1 MFTIVVSFILYV
13 VETVDLTVMDK
24 PVKDVLVHRT
34 NVMKDMIHEFK
45 DKEILNYNLNLR
57 VIGSNGALEKGE
69 GKGVIR
75 EILTLFWQSFFTS
88 LAVGAKEKVPSIQ
101 HDFQKNYWEAVARVL
116 IYGYV
121 STQYFPLNLS
131 VAFVALCILGEEKL
145 SNDVLL
151 DSFKLYVSADEKEV
165 INACMNGHFDD
176 FLSSYKCFRVA
187 SAENINEIIFQL
199 AHQEIVQ
206 RPKYIATCWSTMLKS
221 LTVFDP
227 FKSIED
233 LRSMFEKKT
242 VSSKKVLK
250 LLSAQ
255 PGNDAE
261 RESFEHLKR
270 YIKSLTDG
278 ALSAFLQFTT
288 GSDIIIC
295 DSLEV
300 IFVSVDGF
308 ARRPIAHTCKPS
320 LESPSTYQS
329 FNELSE
335 EFSSVLRD
343 KGFWEFDI
351 V

>member
-1 MFTIVVSFILYV
+1 
-13 VETVDLTVMDK
+13 MDK
-24 PVKDVLVHRT
+24 SVKDILVHRT
-34 NVMKDMIHEFK
+34 NVMKDLIKEFK

-57 VIGSNGALEKGE
+57 VIASNGALEKGE
-69 GKGVIR
+69 GRGVTR

-88 LAVGAKEKVPSIQ
+88 LAVGAKEKVPSIR
-101 HDFQKNYWEAVARVL
+101 HDFQKNDWEAVARVL
-116 IYGYV
+116 IYGYI
-121 STQYFPLNLS
+121 STKYFPLNLS

-145 SNDVLL
+145 SNDLLL

-165 INACMNGHFDD
+165 IDACMDGHFDINNEDTLD

-187 SAENINEIIFQL
+187 NAENINEIIFQL

-206 RPKYIATCWSTMLKS
+206 RPKYIAACWSTMLKC

-227 FKSIED
+227 FKTIED
-233 LRSMFEKKT
+233 LRSMYEEKT
-242 VSSKKVLK
+242 VSPKKVLK

-261 RESFEHLKR
+261 RESFDHLKR
-270 YIKSLTDG
+270 FVKSLTDG

-300 IFVSVDGF
+300 TFVSVDGL
-308 ARRPIAHTCKPS
+308 ARRPIAHTCTPS
-320 LESPSTYQS
+320 LELPSTYQS

-335 EFSSVLRD
+335 EFSSLLRE